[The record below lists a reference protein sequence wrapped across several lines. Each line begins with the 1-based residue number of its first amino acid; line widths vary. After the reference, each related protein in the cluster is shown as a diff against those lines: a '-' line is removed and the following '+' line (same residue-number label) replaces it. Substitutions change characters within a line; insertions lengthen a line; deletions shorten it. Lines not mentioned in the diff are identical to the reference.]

1 MTEVYVQTN
10 ILKRAAGILVAMSS
24 SLSQNETRCN
34 EITWRLLVSKSLQVD
49 FPIILFYS
57 TR

>member
-49 FPIILFYS
+49 FPVILFYS
-57 TR
+57 T